1 MLYDGN
7 QTVGTYS
14 RVNLN
19 TYSVLC
25 RTPKLFN
32 LQMLLEPLEKE
43 LNLPSV
49 LIKFSYLKS
58 GYVHRICDENELTFL
73 FFIPIPDDTKLLRIV
88 LFGVVPSQFNDSV

>member
-1 MLYDGN
+1 MLNDGH

-19 TYSVLC
+19 TYCVLC

-32 LQMLLEPLEKE
+32 LQMLLEPFEKE

-49 LIKFSYLKS
+49 LIKFGHLKS

-73 FFIPIPDDTKLLRIV
+73 FFIPIPDDTKLLRVV
-88 LFGVVPSQFNDSV
+88 LLGVVPSQFNDSV

>member
-1 MLYDGN
+1 MLNDGN

-25 RTPKLFN
+25 RSPPQKKLFN

-49 LIKFSYLKS
+49 LIKFGNLKN
-58 GYVHRICDENELTFL
+58 GYVHRICDENELAYSGATRSL
-73 FFIPIPDDTKLLRIV
+73 SCSLLGHKIMH
-88 LFGVVPSQFNDSV
+88 